1 MGVDVLAAGDDSVT
15 YTLEV
20 VSACL
25 GVDVL
30 AAGGEDGVVLISLVE
45 LVVRVGMDDVVALTG
60 VDVEWYFVLEAE
72 LQSKPMLWTPML
84 QLLLPFPLP
93 ED

>member
-1 MGVDVLAAGDDSVT
+1 VDVLAAGDDSVT

-20 VSACL
+20 VSTCL

-30 AAGGEDGVVLISLVE
+30 AAGDEAGVVLISLVE
-45 LVVRVGMDDVVALTG
+45 LVVRVGMDDVVTLTG
-60 VDVEWYFVLEAE
+60 VDVDVVWYFVLEAE

-84 QLLLPFPLP
+84 QLLFPFPLP

>member
-1 MGVDVLAAGDDSVT
+1 VDVLAAGDDSVT

-20 VSACL
+20 VSTCL

-30 AAGGEDGVVLISLVE
+30 AAGDKDGVVLISLVE

>member
-1 MGVDVLAAGDDSVT
+1 VDVLAAGDDSVT

-30 AAGGEDGVVLISLVE
+30 AAGDEDGVVSISLVE
-45 LVVRVGMDDVVALTG
+45 LVVRVGIDVVALTG

-84 QLLLPFPLP
+84 QLLFPFPLP

>member
-20 VSACL
+20 VSTCL

-30 AAGGEDGVVLISLVE
+30 AAGDEDGVVSISLVE

-84 QLLLPFPLP
+84 QLLFPFPLP

>member
-1 MGVDVLAAGDDSVT
+1 VDVLAAGDDSVT

>member
-1 MGVDVLAAGDDSVT
+1 VDVLAAGDDSVT

-20 VSACL
+20 VSTCL

-30 AAGGEDGVVLISLVE
+30 AAGDEDGVVSISLVE

-84 QLLLPFPLP
+84 QLLFPFPLP